1 MEGSRW
7 RGLGGGTYVKGTR
20 WSVESGRRVWGTLGT
35 QLPRYTYEPL
45 QTFSCHI
52 DLIGSHGSVRSVP
65 TVPWK
70 IISVRFTTVRFH
82 SVRFHTVQV
91 PPVPRLGSQPPCSY
105 SLISSGRFVRFLRF
119 VRDAGAAFA
128 NELRLWLSDLDN
140 GKGVMLRYEE
150 AP

>member
-91 PPVPRLGSQPPCSY
+91 PPVPRLGSQSPCNY
-105 SLISSGRFVRFLRF
+105 KFAYLFLKLKIMGIF
-119 VRDAGAAFA
+119 
-128 NELRLWLSDLDN
+128 LS
-140 GKGVMLRYEE
+140 VF
-150 AP
+150 

>member
-91 PPVPRLGSQPPCSY
+91 PPVPRLGSQPPCTY
-105 SLISSGRFVRFLRF
+105 EYQCISSVSFQPGGAKLR
-119 VRDAGAAFA
+119 VTHSYGSYGCLCMIDTECGIFA
-128 NELRLWLSDLDN
+128 TRLQ
-140 GKGVMLRYEE
+140 
-150 AP
+150 A

>member
-91 PPVPRLGSQPPCSY
+91 PPVPRLGSQPPCIRNLEVKNMES
-105 SLISSGRFVRFLRF
+105 R
-119 VRDAGAAFA
+119 
-128 NELRLWLSDLDN
+128 
-140 GKGVMLRYEE
+140 
-150 AP
+150 

>member
-91 PPVPRLGSQPPCSY
+91 PPVPRLGSQPPCH
-105 SLISSGRFVRFLRF
+105 ICGRGASSVAVQNAKIDRVVSVVRHSQGRARFPLH
-119 VRDAGAAFA
+119 DGAS
-128 NELRLWLSDLDN
+128 NRRW
-140 GKGVMLRYEE
+140 GPV
-150 AP
+150 

>member
-91 PPVPRLGSQPPCSY
+91 PPVPRLGSQPPCVIHTARFVFSC
-105 SLISSGRFVRFLRF
+105 SSGKEVQMRHVFVHACKLL
-119 VRDAGAAFA
+119 
-128 NELRLWLSDLDN
+128 ETSD
-140 GKGVMLRYEE
+140 
-150 AP
+150 